1 MVLVANKADLEYE
14 RQVGSNEGRQLAKN
28 FGCRFIETSAK
39 QRINVDDAFYNLVR
53 EIRLYHRDQT
63 GVKNS
68 ATPNQMESMQHDDGK
83 SKEAGCCGGC
93 VVL

>member
-1 MVLVANKADLEYE
+1 MVLVANKADLEFE

-63 GVKNS
+63 GVKNPT
-68 ATPNQMESMQHDDGK
+68 TPNQIESMQHDNGK
-83 SKEAGCCGGC
+83 PKEAGCCGGC